1 MLSAGRDMAAP
12 SAALRQR
19 RAAPGGG
26 GGPEAP
32 GRAAAG
38 AVEGAAG
45 GGAVPPVSP
54 GTFWLT
60 RIVLL
65 RAVALL
71 YRECPGAVLL
81 AVAPGREEKK
91 KKGGAGSEMGAA
103 GLVHGALGPR
113 GVCVAAGPRGAGV
126 VAPAQPEAAS
136 VWGGGVWG
144 AWGGRKGVW
153 GEPPA
158 LKSRDRA
165 RGGARREPAPSFGSE
180 SPLSRGVGS

>member
-38 AVEGAAG
+38 AAAGAAG

-81 AVAPGREEKK
+81 AVAPGREEKQ

-103 GLVHGALGPR
+103 GLAHGALGPPGCVCGRRSSWCR
-113 GVCVAAGPRGAGV
+113 GRRPGS
-126 VAPAQPEAAS
+126 AQS
-136 VWGGGVWG
+136 CLGLGWWGLGCLGGQKGGV
-144 AWGGRKGVW
+144 GR
-153 GEPPA
+153 
-158 LKSRDRA
+158 
-165 RGGARREPAPSFGSE
+165 APCSKKQGQS
-180 SPLSRGVGS
+180 

>member
-38 AVEGAAG
+38 AAAGAAG

-81 AVAPGREEKK
+81 AVAPGREEKQ
-91 KKGGAGSEMGAA
+91 KKGELDPRWGLQGSHTEPSA
-103 GLVHGALGPR
+103 P
-113 GVCVAAGPRGAGV
+113 GVCVWPQVLVVQGSSPRLSPKLPRFWVVGFGV
-126 VAPAQPEAAS
+126 
-136 VWGGGVWG
+136 
-144 AWGGRKGVW
+144 
-153 GEPPA
+153 
-158 LKSRDRA
+158 L
-165 RGGARREPAPSFGSE
+165 GGAERGCGE
-180 SPLSRGVGS
+180 SPLL

>member
-26 GGPEAP
+26 GGGGPEAP
-32 GRAAAG
+32 GRAAA
-38 AVEGAAG
+38 GAAG

-81 AVAPGREEKK
+81 AVAPGREEKQ
-91 KKGGAGSEMGAA
+91 KKGELDPRWGLQGSHTEPSA
-103 GLVHGALGPR
+103 PR
-113 GVCVAAGPRGAGV
+113 GVCVAAGRRGAGV
-126 VAPAQPEAAS
+126 VAPAQPKAAS

-180 SPLSRGVGS
+180 CPLSRGVVS